1 MHQITPKELGLYQQ
15 RQSHSLSASP
25 SRPLN
30 ITSLSA
36 GIFITLQGSRKLR
49 GITISIACK
58 FCSPF
63 YPSWFHIALPL
74 RSTYHTLSD
83 SNLSTLPHQFS
94 LRVASVHNTSCTYV
108 QYVVLLVVLA
118 KQLRIILPGLSQ
130 LDNLPATYSLLFSS
144 IHASLIP
151 SVIHNV

>member
-49 GITISIACK
+49 GITISIACTS
-58 FCSPF
+58 CSPF
-63 YPSWFHIALPL
+63 YPSWFHITLPL

-83 SNLSTLPHQFS
+83 SNFSTLPHQFS

-118 KQLRIILPGLSQ
+118 QATSYYTTRPF
-130 LDNLPATYSLLFSS
+130 PARQSTCHLFTPFFKYSRVPHSFR
-144 IHASLIP
+144 HT
-151 SVIHNV
+151 